1 MNIQPSWDTTGDLFP
16 NPQIAENSLKKESL
30 QEPAPASSSDILAQA
45 TCIET
50 IEPRYLQHGVIAR
63 FGSPEHAI
71 HVDYGTVDINGIE
84 YTNPML
90 LPIVDGTLQLIQ
102 VAVLQNGKPI
112 SIMPDGLARGFSAY
126 NLKHKD
132 QNVII
137 TYNLEVFFKVASCG
151 LPVVL
156 VVLNNLCASRL
167 AKNLKAFDFEQIHA
181 VVQQL
186 SQAGFKNLYLPVRP
200 EHFTNEAFQNLEQNS
215 RVRLLNQ
222 YIKIEE
228 SEFLIDLSK
237 EEDPAEIN
245 AFFSE
250 AIALLPE
257 RDPLPKGHLAKPFK
271 MDDGA
276 FLHILD
282 NGLYLIKEKIDED
295 GQHKQTK
302 TFICHSAIIL
312 GEARSLNND
321 NWKRVIQ
328 FHDKDNT
335 QHRLLIPY
343 EHFMGEAQE
352 ALKIIANHGL
362 MPPRQ
367 AYKKNVFINYIQDYP
382 IEQRFRCVD
391 RAGWHGYC
399 FATPNK
405 TYGNSED
412 EELLFHSDSKSPY
425 TVSGSFEEWQDL
437 SRLIETHA
445 LAVLAFSCAFSGQ
458 LVSPLGAESGG
469 FHIYGSSTDGKSTIT
484 KASCSVWGN
493 PKHISKSWRT
503 TDNALEN
510 EAELRNDS
518 FLNLDELRQSVPK
531 TVSDIVY
538 MLTGGQGKARST
550 KAGKNRDSKQFSLMY
565 TSTGEVTLE
574 EHLRRG
580 SIELD
585 AGLLLRFAHLPSDA
599 GKGYGVFDCINYGTA
614 PQDIGNRINELASQ
628 HYGHAGIK
636 WLEYLTKDKDTVM
649 QNAQALLD
657 SFIQQYGQ
665 TKNGQANR
673 VLRRFALVAAAGE
686 LATQAGI
693 TGWKQGRAFEAV
705 AQCFTTWLSN
715 LGNGENVEETKIL
728 EHIKA
733 FFESNGTSRFEDLT
747 VIRHTDGEVIR
758 PRINNRVGY
767 YDSDSR
773 HYLVSTIMFKKEM
786 CIGINEANAKKVL
799 KENGWLDCEDGRY
812 TKRIGGKLPDG
823 SRPTMMHFKVDIMQN
838 FNSDI

>member
-1 MNIQPSWDTTGDLFP
+1 MISHSSLLDSPADIIKQCRQFLPAQTEYIQHPII
-16 NPQIAENSLKKESL
+16 Q
-30 QEPAPASSSDILAQA
+30 
-45 TCIET
+45 
-50 IEPRYLQHGVIAR
+50 R
-63 FGSPEHAI
+63 FGSPEKPI
-71 HVDYGTVDINGIE
+71 HVDEAQIEIEGIE
-84 YTNPML
+84 YQDPL
-90 LPIVDGTLQLIQ
+90 ILPIVNGQLEQIQ
-102 VAVLQNGKPI
+102 CAVLQDGQCVK
-112 SIMPDGLARGFSAY
+112 IMPDGLAKGFAY
-126 NLKHKD
+126 YGDFDHAKPI
-132 QNVII
+132 II
-137 TYNLEVFFKVASCG
+137 TCGLEAFFKIAQAGYAVALVL
-151 LPVVL
+151 LPT
-156 VVLNNLCASRL
+156 LCSTKKTA
-167 AKNLKAFDFEQIHA
+167 LKAFDFEQMAFVIH
-181 VVQQL
+181 QL
-186 SQAGFKNLYLPVRP
+186 ANAGYTQLYMPVRP
-200 EHFTNEAFQNLEQNS
+200 EYIQLEAFQSLEKNTA
-215 RVRLLNQ
+215 VRLLNQ
-222 YIKIEE
+222 YTEYGEGSFLTELYQEDDADEIKAFLQLAIEQ
-228 SEFLIDLSK
+228 
-237 EEDPAEIN
+237 
-245 AFFSE
+245 
-250 AIALLPE
+250 LPE
-257 RDPLPKGHLAKPFK
+257 NKLLPKGHLAKPFK

-276 FLHILD
+276 FLHILE
-282 NGLYLIKEKIDED
+282 NGLYLIKEKRDED
-295 GQHKQTK
+295 GLLKQTR

-335 QHRLLIPY
+335 LHRLLIPY

-405 TYGNSED
+405 TYGHNED
-412 EELLFHSDSKSPY
+412 EELLFHSDNKSPY
-425 TVSGSFEEWQDL
+425 TVSGTFEEWQEL
-437 SRLIETHA
+437 SRLIEPHA

-458 LVSPLGAESGG
+458 LVLPLGAESGG

-518 FLNLDELRQSVPK
+518 FLNMDELRQAVPK
-531 TVSDIVY
+531 AVSDIVY

-550 KAGKNRDSKQFSLMY
+550 KAGKNRDAKQFSLMY

-585 AGLLLRFAHLPSDA
+585 AGLLLRFAHIPSDA

-636 WLEYLTKDKDTVM
+636 WLEYLTHDKDAVM
-649 QNAQALLD
+649 QKAQVLLD
-657 SFIQQYGQ
+657 SFIEQHSQI
-665 TKNGQANR
+665 KNGQASR

-686 LATQAGI
+686 LAAQAGI
-693 TGWKQGRAFEAV
+693 TGWTPGRAFEAI
-705 AQCFTTWLSN
+705 AQCFNTWLGN
-715 LGNGENVEETKIL
+715 LGNGENMEETKTL

-733 FFESNGTSRFEDLT
+733 FFEANGTSRFEDLT
-747 VIRHTDGEVIR
+747 VIRQADGEVVR
-758 PRINNRVGY
+758 QRIHNRVGY
-767 YDSDSR
+767 YDPEEKT
-773 HYLVSTIMFKKEM
+773 YLVSPTMFKKEI
-786 CIGINEANAKKVL
+786 CIGMNEARVKKVL
-799 KENGWLDCEDGRY
+799 IKHGWIKEFIEGDKKLYVKKSSN
-812 TKRIGGKLPDG
+812 TLPDG
-823 SRPTMMHFKVDIMQN
+823 TRPRMMHFSVEAMQ
-838 FNSDI
+838 SLDHEI

>member
-1 MNIQPSWDTTGDLFP
+1 MISQ
-16 NPQIAENSLKKESL
+16 NSLSDS
-30 QEPAPASSSDILAQA
+30 PADILKQ
-45 TCIET
+45 CRQILPNQIEYQEHP
-50 IEPRYLQHGVIAR
+50 IIQR
-63 FGSPEHAI
+63 FGSPEQSI
-71 HVDYGTVDINGIE
+71 YVDEAQIE
-84 YTNPML
+84 IEGNEYHNPL
-90 LPIVDGTLQLIQ
+90 ILPILNGQLEQIQ
-102 VAVLQNGKPI
+102 CAVLQDGQRVQV
-112 SIMPDGLARGFSAY
+112 MPDGLTKGFAY
-126 NLKHKD
+126 YGDLKKD
-132 QNVII
+132 QPIII
-137 TYNLEVFFKVASCG
+137 TYGLESFFKIAQTGYAVALVI
-151 LPVVL
+151 LPT
-156 VVLNNLCASRL
+156 LCN
-167 AKNLKAFDFEQIHA
+167 AKQTALKPFDFEQIQF
-181 VVQQL
+181 VIKQL
-186 SQAGFKNLYLPVRP
+186 SQAGFKQLYLPVRP
-200 EHFTNEAFQNLEQNS
+200 EHIQFEAFQSLEKNTQ
-215 RVRLLNQ
+215 VRLLNQ
-222 YIKIEE
+222 YQKIMDA
-228 SEFLIDLSK
+228 EFLTELLKTDSK
-237 EEDPAEIN
+237 EEVT
-245 AFFSE
+245 AFLDE
-250 AIALLPE
+250 AIEQLPKLSL
-257 RDPLPKGHLAKPFK
+257 LPKGHLAKPFK

-282 NGLYLIKEKIDED
+282 NGLYLIKEKRDED
-295 GQHKQTK
+295 GQLKQTR

-335 QHRLLIPY
+335 LHRLLIPY

-391 RAGWHGYC
+391 RAGWHGSC

-425 TVSGSFEEWQDL
+425 TVSGSFEEWQEL
-437 SRLIETHA
+437 SRLIEPHA
-445 LAVLAFSCAFSGQ
+445 LAVLAFSSAFSGQ
-458 LVSPLGAESGG
+458 LVLPLGAESGG
-469 FHIYGSSTDGKSTIT
+469 FHIYGSSTDGKSTVT
-484 KASCSVWGN
+484 KASCSIWGN

-518 FLNLDELRQSVPK
+518 FLNLDELRQAVPK
-531 TVSDIVY
+531 AVSDIVY

-550 KAGKNRDSKQFSLMY
+550 KAGKNRDAKQFSLMY

-585 AGLLLRFAHLPSDA
+585 AGLLLRFAHIPSDA

-636 WLEYLTKDKDTVM
+636 WLEYLTQDKDAVM
-649 QNAQALLD
+649 QKAQVLLD
-657 SFIQQYGQ
+657 NFIEQHSQI
-665 TKNGQANR
+665 KNGQASR
-673 VLRRFALVAAAGE
+673 VLRRFALVATAGE

-705 AQCFTTWLSN
+705 AHCFNTWLGN
-715 LGNGENVEETKIL
+715 LGNGENMEETKTL

-733 FFESNGTSRFEDLT
+733 FFEANGTSRFEDLT
-747 VIRHTDGEVIR
+747 VIRQVDGEVMR
-758 PRINNRVGY
+758 PRIHNRVGY
-767 YDSDSR
+767 YDPEDKV
-773 HYLVSTIMFKKEM
+773 YLVSPTMFKKEM
-786 CIGINEANAKKVL
+786 CIGMNEASVKKAL
-799 KENGWLDCEDGRY
+799 IKHGWIKEFIEGDKKLYVKKCSNN
-812 TKRIGGKLPDG
+812 LPDG
-823 SRPTMMHFKVDIMQN
+823 TRPRMMHFSAEAMQSLDN
-838 FNSDI
+838 ET

>member
-1 MNIQPSWDTTGDLFP
+1 MNNTAQNFQHDFDKPS
-16 NPQIAENSLKKESL
+16 N
-30 QEPAPASSSDILAQA
+30 ILAQCTLFKQQEIA
-45 TCIET
+45 HLNHSIIE
-50 IEPRYLQHGVIAR
+50 R
-63 FGSPEHAI
+63 FGSPLQPIYIDQSH
-71 HVDYGTVDINGIE
+71 IE
-84 YTNPML
+84 IDGMSYDQPL
-90 LPIVDGTLQLIQ
+90 ILPIVNGQLEIVQ
-102 VAVLQNGKPI
+102 CAVLQDEKRV
-112 SIMPDGLARGFSAY
+112 SIIPDGLAKGFASY
-126 NLKHKD
+126 GDFD
-132 QNVII
+132 QDKPVII
-137 TYNLEVFFKVASCG
+137 THNLETFFKIAQTSYAVALVI
-151 LPVVL
+151 LPT
-156 VVLNNLCASRL
+156 LCN
-167 AKNLKAFDFEQIHA
+167 AKQTALKPFDFEQIQF
-181 VVQQL
+181 VIKQL
-186 SQAGFKNLYLPVRP
+186 SQAGFKQLYLPVRP
-200 EHFTNEAFQNLEQNS
+200 EHIQLEAFQNLEKNTT
-215 RVRLLNQ
+215 VRLLNQ
-222 YIKIEE
+222 YQKIMDA
-228 SEFLIDLSK
+228 EFLTELLKTDSK
-237 EEDPAEIN
+237 EEVT
-245 AFFSE
+245 AFLDE
-250 AIALLPE
+250 AIEQLPKL
-257 RDPLPKGHLAKPFK
+257 RVLPKGHLAKPFK
-271 MDDGA
+271 MDEGA

-282 NGLYLIKEKIDED
+282 NGLYLIKEKRDEE
-295 GQHKQTK
+295 GQLKQTR

-335 QHRLLIPY
+335 LHRLLIPY

-391 RAGWHGYC
+391 RAGWHGSC

-425 TVSGSFEEWQDL
+425 TVSGTFEEWQQL
-437 SRLIETHA
+437 SQLIEPHA
-445 LAVLAFSCAFSGQ
+445 LGVLAFSSAFSGQ
-458 LVSPLGAESGG
+458 LVLPLGAESGG
-469 FHIYGSSTDGKSTIT
+469 FHIYGSSTDGKSTVT
-484 KASCSVWGN
+484 KASCSIWGN

-518 FLNLDELRQSVPK
+518 FLNLDELRQAVPK
-531 TVSDIVY
+531 AVSDIVY

-550 KAGKNRDSKQFSLMY
+550 KAGKNRDAKQFSLMY

-585 AGLLLRFAHLPSDA
+585 AGLLLRFAHIPSDA

-636 WLEYLTKDKDTVM
+636 WLEYLTQDKDAVM
-649 QNAQALLD
+649 QKAQVLLD
-657 SFIQQYGQ
+657 NFIEQHSQI
-665 TKNGQANR
+665 KNGQASR
-673 VLRRFALVAAAGE
+673 VLRRFALVATAGE

-693 TGWKQGRAFEAV
+693 TGWVQGRAFEAV
-705 AQCFTTWLSN
+705 AHCFNTWLGN
-715 LGNGENVEETKIL
+715 LGNGENMEETKTL

-733 FFESNGTSRFEDLT
+733 FFEANGTSRFEDLT
-747 VIRHTDGEVIR
+747 VIRQADGEVLR

-767 YDSDSR
+767 YDPEDKV
-773 HYLVSTIMFKKEM
+773 YLVSPTMFKKEM
-786 CIGINEANAKKVL
+786 CIGMNEASVKKAL
-799 KENGWLDCEDGRY
+799 IKHGWIREFIEGDKKLYVKKCSNN
-812 TKRIGGKLPDG
+812 LPDG
-823 SRPTMMHFKVDIMQN
+823 TRPRMMHFSAEAMQSLDN
-838 FNSDI
+838 EI

>member
-1 MNIQPSWDTTGDLFP
+1 MNTTAQNRVQDLIKP
-16 NPQIAENSLKKESL
+16 EH
-30 QEPAPASSSDILAQA
+30 ILAQ
-45 TCIET
+45 CKQLVSFDESYSSHPLI
-50 IEPRYLQHGVIAR
+50 QR
-63 FGSPEHAI
+63 FGSPEQPI
-71 HVDYGTVDINGIE
+71 YVDQSNVTINGIQYE
-84 YTNPML
+84 KPLIM
-90 LPIVDGTLQLIQ
+90 PIYNGQLELVQ
-102 VAVLQNGKPI
+102 CAVMQNRQRVSVI
-112 SIMPDGLARGFSAY
+112 PDGLAKGFARYADFDYAKSI
-126 NLKHKD
+126 
-132 QNVII
+132 II
-137 TYNLEVFFKVASCG
+137 TYSIEAFFKIAQTGYAVALVL
-151 LPVVL
+151 LPT
-156 VVLNNLCASRL
+156 LCN
-167 AKNLKAFDFEQIHA
+167 AKQTALKPFDFEQIQF
-181 VVQQL
+181 VINQL
-186 SQAGFKNLYLPVRP
+186 SSAGYMQLYMPVRP
-200 EHFTNEAFQNLEQNS
+200 EHILLESFQSLEKNTA
-215 RVRLLNQ
+215 VRLLNQ
-222 YIKIEE
+222 YTEYGESSFLTELYKDDDVEEVKAFIQLAIEQ
-228 SEFLIDLSK
+228 L
-237 EEDPAEIN
+237 PAN
-245 AFFSE
+245 K
-250 AIALLPE
+250 L
-257 RDPLPKGHLAKPFK
+257 LPKGHLAKPFR

-282 NGLYLIKEKIDED
+282 NGLYLIKEKRDED
-295 GQHKQTK
+295 GQLKQTR

-335 QHRLLIPY
+335 LHRLLIPY

-425 TVSGSFEEWQDL
+425 TVSGTFEEWQEL
-437 SRLIETHA
+437 SQLIESHA

-458 LVSPLGAESGG
+458 LVLPLGAESGG

-518 FLNLDELRQSVPK
+518 FLNLDELRQAVPK
-531 TVSDIVY
+531 AVSDIVY

-550 KAGKNRDSKQFSLMY
+550 KAGKNRDAKQFSLMY

-585 AGLLLRFAHLPSDA
+585 AGLLLRFAHIPSDA

-636 WLEYLTKDKDTVM
+636 WLEYLTHDKDKVM
-649 QNAQALLD
+649 EKAQALLD
-657 SFIQQYGQ
+657 SFVEQHSQI
-665 TKNGQANR
+665 KNGQASR
-673 VLRRFALVAAAGE
+673 VLRRFALVATAGE

-693 TGWKQGRAFEAV
+693 TGWQQGRTFEAV
-705 AQCFTTWLSN
+705 AQCFNTWLGN
-715 LGNGENVEETKIL
+715 LGNGENMEETKTL

-733 FFESNGTSRFEDLT
+733 FFEANGTSRFEDLT
-747 VIRHTDGEVIR
+747 VIRQADGEVLR
-758 PRINNRVGY
+758 QRIHNRVGY
-767 YDSDSR
+767 YDPEEKT
-773 HYLVSTIMFKKEM
+773 YLVSPTMFKKEM
-786 CIGINEANAKKVL
+786 CIGMNEASVKKAL
-799 KENGWLDCEDGRY
+799 IKHGWIKGFIEGDKKLY
-812 TKRIGGKLPDG
+812 VKKSSNILPDG
-823 SRPTMMHFKVDIMQN
+823 TRPRMMHFSAEAMQN
-838 FNSDI
+838 LDSEI

>member
-1 MNIQPSWDTTGDLFP
+1 MLDYDHPKELIAPEAILNECTQLVSFNDAYSSHPLIQ
-16 NPQIAENSLKKESL
+16 
-30 QEPAPASSSDILAQA
+30 
-45 TCIET
+45 
-50 IEPRYLQHGVIAR
+50 R
-63 FGSPEHAI
+63 FGSPEQPI
-71 HVDYGTVDINGIE
+71 YVDQFNVEINGIQYE
-84 YTNPML
+84 SPL
-90 LPIVDGTLQLIQ
+90 ILPIVNEQLEFVQCAVMQDGQR
-102 VAVLQNGKPI
+102 VAVI
-112 SIMPDGLARGFSAY
+112 PDGLAKGFASY
-126 NLKHKD
+126 GDFHHDKPI
-132 QNVII
+132 II
-137 TYNLEVFFKVASCG
+137 THNLESFFKVAQTG
-151 LPVVL
+151 YAVVL
-156 VVLNNLCASRL
+156 VVLPTLCSKHLTA
-167 AKNLKAFDFEQIHA
+167 LKPFDFEQIQF
-181 VVQQL
+181 VINQL
-186 SQAGFKNLYLPVRP
+186 SSAGYMQLYMPVRP
-200 EHFTNEAFQNLEQNS
+200 EHILLESFQSLEKNTA
-215 RVRLLNQ
+215 VRLLNQ
-222 YIKIEE
+222 YTEYSESSFLTELYKDDDVEEVKAFIQLAIEQ
-228 SEFLIDLSK
+228 L
-237 EEDPAEIN
+237 PAN
-245 AFFSE
+245 K
-250 AIALLPE
+250 L
-257 RDPLPKGHLAKPFK
+257 LPKGHLAKPFR

-282 NGLYLIKEKIDED
+282 NGLYLIKEKRDED
-295 GQHKQTK
+295 GQLKQTR

-335 QHRLLIPY
+335 LHRLLIPY

-425 TVSGSFEEWQDL
+425 TVSGTFEEWQEL
-437 SRLIETHA
+437 SQLIESHA

-458 LVSPLGAESGG
+458 LVLPLGAESGG

-518 FLNLDELRQSVPK
+518 FLNLDELRQAVPK
-531 TVSDIVY
+531 AVSDIVY

-550 KAGKNRDSKQFSLMY
+550 KAGKNRDAKQFSLMY

-585 AGLLLRFAHLPSDA
+585 AGLLLRFAHIPSDA

-636 WLEYLTKDKDTVM
+636 WLEYLTQDKDTVM
-649 QNAQALLD
+649 EKAQTLLD
-657 SFIQQYGQ
+657 SFIEQHSQV
-665 TKNGQANR
+665 KNGQASR

-693 TGWKQGRAFEAV
+693 TGWTPGRAFEAV
-705 AQCFTTWLSN
+705 AQCFNTWLGN
-715 LGNGENVEETKIL
+715 LGNGENMEETKTL

-733 FFESNGTSRFEDLT
+733 FFEANGTSRFEDLT
-747 VIRHTDGEVIR
+747 VIRQADGEVLR
-758 PRINNRVGY
+758 QRIHNRVGY
-767 YDSDSR
+767 YDPEEKV
-773 HYLVSTIMFKKEM
+773 YLISPIMFKKEM
-786 CIGINEANAKKVL
+786 CIGMNEASVKKAL
-799 KENGWLDCEDGRY
+799 IKHGWIKAFIES
-812 TKRIGGKLPDG
+812 GKKLYVKKSSNTLPDG
-823 SRPTMMHFKVDIMQN
+823 TRPRMMHFSAEAMQN
-838 FNSDI
+838 LDSEI

>member
-1 MNIQPSWDTTGDLFP
+1 VNNTAPKPNEIIAQSTTL
-16 NPQIAENSLKKESL
+16 NPA
-30 QEPAPASSSDILAQA
+30 D
-45 TCIET
+45 ET
-50 IEPRYLQHGVIAR
+50 YLGHSVIAY
-63 FGSPEHAI
+63 FGGPRQPI
-71 HVDYGTVDINGIE
+71 YVDDSNITINGVTYEQPLI
-84 YTNPML
+84 
-90 LPIVDGTLQLIQ
+90 LPIYDGQMELVQCAFMQ
-102 VAVLQNGKPI
+102 DGKRVSVI
-112 SIMPDGLARGFSAY
+112 PDGLAKGFAKY
-126 NLKHKD
+126 GDFHPDKPL
-132 QNVII
+132 II
-137 TYNLEVFFKVASCG
+137 TYGLEAFFKIAQTGYAVALVI
-151 LPVVL
+151 LPT
-156 VVLNNLCASRL
+156 LCAKPT
-167 AKNLKAFDFEQIHA
+167 ALKPFDFEQIQFII
-181 VVQQL
+181 QQL
-186 SQAGFKNLYLPVRP
+186 SKAGYTQLYMPVRP
-200 EHFTNEAFQNLEQNS
+200 EHIQLESFQSLEKNTV
-215 RVRLLNQ
+215 VRLLNQ
-222 YIKIEE
+222 YTEYGGSSFLTELYKDDDVKEVKAFIQLAIEQ
-228 SEFLIDLSK
+228 
-237 EEDPAEIN
+237 
-245 AFFSE
+245 
-250 AIALLPE
+250 LLVNKL
-257 RDPLPKGHLAKPFK
+257 LPKGHLAKPFK

-282 NGLYLIKEKIDED
+282 NGLYLVKEKRDED
-295 GQHKQTK
+295 GELKQTR

-335 QHRLLIPY
+335 LHRLLIPY

-382 IEQRFRCVD
+382 IEQRFRCID

-412 EELLFHSDSKSPY
+412 EELLFHSDNKSPY
-425 TVSGSFEEWQDL
+425 TVSGTFEEWQEL
-437 SRLIETHA
+437 SRLIESHA

-458 LVSPLGAESGG
+458 LVLPLGAESGG

-484 KASCSVWGN
+484 KAACSVWGN

-518 FLNLDELRQSVPK
+518 FLNLDELRQAVPK
-531 TVSDIVY
+531 AVSDIVY

-550 KAGKNRDSKQFSLMY
+550 KAGKNRDAKQFSLMY

-580 SIELD
+580 NIELD
-585 AGLLLRFAHLPSDA
+585 AGLLLRFAHIPSDA
-599 GKGYGVFDCINYGTA
+599 GQGYGVFDCINYGTA

-636 WLEYLTKDKDTVM
+636 WLEYLTQDKDAVM
-649 QNAQALLD
+649 QKAQTLLD
-657 SFIQQYGQ
+657 SFIEQHSQV
-665 TKNGQANR
+665 KNGQASR

-693 TGWKQGRAFEAV
+693 TGWVQGRAFEAI
-705 AQCFTTWLSN
+705 AQCFNTWLGN
-715 LGNGENVEETKIL
+715 LGNGENMEETKML

-733 FFESNGTSRFEDLT
+733 FFEANGTSRFEDLT
-747 VIRHTDGEVIR
+747 VIRQADGEVIR
-758 PRINNRVGY
+758 QRIHNRVGY
-767 YDSDSR
+767 YDPSEKV
-773 HYLVSTIMFKKEM
+773 YLVSPTMFKKEI
-786 CIGINEANAKKVL
+786 CIGMNEANVKKVL
-799 KENGWLDCEDGRY
+799 IKHGWIKEFSEGEKKLYVKKPGNN
-812 TKRIGGKLPDG
+812 LPDG
-823 SRPTMMHFKVDIMQN
+823 TRPRMMHFSVEAMQN
-838 FNSDI
+838 LDSEI